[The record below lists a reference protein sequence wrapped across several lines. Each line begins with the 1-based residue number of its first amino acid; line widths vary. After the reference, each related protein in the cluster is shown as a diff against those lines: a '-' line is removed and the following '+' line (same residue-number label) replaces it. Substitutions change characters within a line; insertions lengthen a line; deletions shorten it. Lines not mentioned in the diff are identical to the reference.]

1 MMLIKLERLN
11 SVKLMSRRW
20 PGDKLNLAPGKG
32 FEKKYITHDASIIID
47 KDFESGIVRV
57 MNGKTLNH
65 SQKTAVVRFKRRTA
79 EVEVE
84 S

>member
-1 MMLIKLERLN
+1 
-11 SVKLMSRRW
+11 MSRRW

-32 FEKKYITHDASIIID
+32 FEKKYITHDASIIIG
-47 KDFESGIVRV
+47 KDFESGIARG
-57 MNGKTLNH
+57 MDGKTLNH
-65 SQKTAVVRFKRRTA
+65 SQKNAVVRFKRRTA